1 MVEPEVALP
10 MAILKFPG
18 PGYTSIISGFLT
30 RILILGFQEYF
41 PMLRQEL
48 NWIVQVLAT
57 NRLKWVLP
65 VFDLNIELGF
75 GLSGHVYLG

>member
-30 RILILGFQEYF
+30 RILILGFQPGPALSFNAFGILED
-41 PMLRQEL
+41 PK
-48 NWIVQVLAT
+48 
-57 NRLKWVLP
+57 LKSP
-65 VFDLNIELGF
+65 TE
-75 GLSGHVYLG
+75 